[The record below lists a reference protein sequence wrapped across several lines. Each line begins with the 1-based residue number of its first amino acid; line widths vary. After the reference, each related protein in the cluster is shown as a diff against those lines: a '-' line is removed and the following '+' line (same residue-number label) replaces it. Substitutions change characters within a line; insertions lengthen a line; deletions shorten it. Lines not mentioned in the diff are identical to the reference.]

1 MLCFFWLNKTFYFSL
16 NIRHAYLQV
25 HLPFCQSQQQQQHR
39 SLQLLDLIHQILLWQ
54 QPSSPMAL
62 VCLSLSLWVALLM
75 VLKSKIVW
83 HFVYTEGSKR
93 WRICCLCKY
102 WTRSCHGFCRNVR
115 KPWIPI
121 AVTKT
126 TYGTSA
132 FGYSW
137 YFTNPSLF
145 LFFVFFLMI
154 LILGR
159 WAS

>member
-1 MLCFFWLNKTFYFSL
+1 MKDLLP
-16 NIRHAYLQV
+16 LQV
-25 HLPFCQSQQQQQHR
+25 LNEKLP
-39 SLQLLDLIHQILLWQ
+39 W
-54 QPSSPMAL
+54 
-62 VCLSLSLWVALLM
+62 
-75 VLKSKIVW
+75 
-83 HFVYTEGSKR
+83 
-93 WRICCLCKY
+93 
-102 WTRSCHGFCRNVR
+102 FCRNVR
-115 KPWIPI
+115 RPWIPI

-154 LILGR
+154 SILGR